1 MSMSKTTIEIGLNV
15 ASINKAIQ
23 DLEKHR
29 QDVMQKSELFR
40 RRVAE
45 LISDYSASGFN
56 GAIVDDITPKSG
68 GARVANVSM
77 SVEDGDKVSV
87 VIASGED
94 AVWVEFGAGVY
105 HNGAAGSSPN
115 PYGQEL
121 GFTIGGYGTNG
132 TKKTWGFYEGD
143 QLIITHGTPATMP
156 MYNAVQ
162 RVVRDIDTIARE
174 VFG

>member
-1 MSMSKTTIEIGLNV
+1 MSKTTIEFSLN
-15 ASINKAIQ
+15 ATSINKAIRE
-23 DLEKHR
+23 LEKHK
-29 QDVMQKSELFR
+29 QDVIRKSELFR
-40 RRVAE
+40 KRVAE
-45 LISDYSASGFN
+45 KISDYSASGFN
-56 GAIVDDITPKSG
+56 GAIVDDITAKSG
-68 GARVANVSM
+68 GARMANVSM
-77 SVEDGDKVSV
+77 SIEDGDGVSI
-87 VIASGED
+87 VIANGED

-162 RVVRDIDTIARE
+162 RVVQDMATIARE